1 MKRSACALCLA
12 SMVLCAQAV
21 YAGQGPDPMPAGGVI
36 RGGTGLPYAAGKAT
50 RSAASTGA
58 RFAGTMATGAGAM
71 ARGAYMG
78 VRTAA
83 YRLAA
88 LRGRS

>member
-1 MKRSACALCLA
+1 
-12 SMVLCAQAV
+12 
-21 YAGQGPDPMPAGGVI
+21 VI
-36 RGGTGLPYAAGKAT
+36 RAGTGLPYAAGKAT
-50 RSAASTGA
+50 RSAASAGA

-71 ARGAYMG
+71 ARGAYTG